1 MRMKPLNQTSF
12 VVSQLWAAR
21 PLCEHRLQVLSGRAW
36 VTLSGDMD
44 KDNPDHVLFS
54 GDSLQVAAGQHL
66 VVEAWPR
73 HRADVLKLSWLTSD
87 KSEGGVKTT
96 SVSSPAA

>member
-1 MRMKPLNQTSF
+1 MKPLNQTSF

-44 KDNPDHVLFS
+44 KDNPDHVLLS

-73 HRADVLKLSWLTSD
+73 HPTDMLTLSWLASV
-87 KSEGGVKTT
+87 KSECGVKTA